1 VTSDVAD
8 GKARPKALL
17 LIAHEPTQDP
27 RIDWFSEGLAA
38 DFAVCELGIH
48 RPGVAPPAPRLER
61 LSSRRTRV
69 RIDGRRIRWDFVLP
83 LRAEQAGGSVGR
95 SAMERLF
102 LLSQLPARALEP
114 VLGAAAGDDL
124 ANFLWLLDYFVR
136 INSSL
141 LRASRQIGG
150 FDVVVAADLDT
161 LPAAVALA
169 EEYGVPLVYDAHE
182 YWPHAFAA
190 FSPSEIAFWSNLE
203 KTLIEHVTLALTVS
217 PQLAEIMSQRYGCA
231 FDCIPNCA
239 PLGAEQRIDLESA
252 LARRAQSED
261 VIFLVQGVFGR
272 QRGFEK
278 LINVWDR
285 VDPRAKLWLRGP
297 ESPEKASMIELAKS
311 KRVFNRGVWFPDAV
325 PEAEL
330 VRAAREADV
339 GVVPYE
345 PVSLNNR
352 FCSPNKLSQY
362 MAAGLPIVCNELDFV
377 KSVVLDNGVGAAVD
391 FGDEDA
397 LMRTIN
403 EFVLNRNSIPA
414 LSRKSQAAF
423 KSSFNW
429 QARSQKT
436 YSSIRSVVANKR
448 PNSAEFDFDWK
459 EEPDPAPDSRINT
472 DLSAQE
478 RLTAIYTEEIQR
490 LGRVYAADLARI
502 VARPLVGRMS
512 YIVRRATR
520 VSAAFLRK
528 KPAAVAAYRKLR
540 GWTRA
545 LKAWPER

>member
-1 VTSDVAD
+1 
-8 GKARPKALL
+8 
-17 LIAHEPTQDP
+17 
-27 RIDWFSEGLAA
+27 
-38 DFAVCELGIH
+38 
-48 RPGVAPPAPRLER
+48 
-61 LSSRRTRV
+61 
-69 RIDGRRIRWDFVLP
+69 
-83 LRAEQAGGSVGR
+83 
-95 SAMERLF
+95 MERLF

-436 YSSIRSVVANKR
+436 YSSIRSIVANKR

>member
-1 VTSDVAD
+1 MNSDIAE
-8 GKARPKALL
+8 GKAPPKALL

-38 DFAVCELGIH
+38 DFAVCELGIN
-48 RPGVAPPAPRLER
+48 RRGAAATAPRLER

-69 RIDGRRIRWDFVLP
+69 RIDGQRIRWDFVLP
-83 LRAEQAGGSVGR
+83 WRAGQAGDSIGR

-114 VLGAAAGDDL
+114 VVGAAAGDDL
-124 ANFLWLLDYFVR
+124 SNFLWLLDYFVR

-141 LRASRQIGG
+141 LRAARQIGG

-169 EEYGVPLVYDAHE
+169 EEYGAPLVYDAHE

-190 FSPSEIAFWSNLE
+190 FSRSEVAFWSNLE
-203 KTLIEHVTLALTVS
+203 KTLLEHVTLALTVS

-239 PLGAEQRIDLESA
+239 PLGSEQGIDLEAA
-252 LARRAQSED
+252 LAGRAQSED
-261 VIFLVQGVFGR
+261 VIFLVQGVFGP

-297 ESPEKASMIELAKS
+297 ESPEKNVLIELAKS
-311 KRVFNRGVWFPDAV
+311 KRVFNQGVWFPDAV

-345 PVSLNNR
+345 PLSLNNR

-377 KSVVLDNGVGAAVD
+377 KSVVVDNGVGAAVD

-397 LMRTIN
+397 LVRTIN
-403 EFVLNRNSIPA
+403 EFVLNRKSIPD
-414 LSRKSQAAF
+414 LSRKSQELF

-429 QARSQKT
+429 QAKSEKT
-436 YSSIRSVVANKR
+436 YSSIRSIVSNKQ
-448 PNSAEFDFDWK
+448 PNNAEFDFDWQ
-459 EEPDPAPDSRINT
+459 EDPDSAPDSPTNA

-478 RLTAIYTEEIQR
+478 LLRVVYTEEIQR
-490 LGRVYAADLARI
+490 LNRVYATDLARI
-502 VARPLVGRMS
+502 VARPLVGRLS
-512 YIVRRATR
+512 YLLRRVAR
-520 VSAAFLRK
+520 LSAMFLRK
-528 KPAAVAAYRKLR
+528 NPVAVAAYRKLR

-545 LKAWPER
+545 LKAGPER